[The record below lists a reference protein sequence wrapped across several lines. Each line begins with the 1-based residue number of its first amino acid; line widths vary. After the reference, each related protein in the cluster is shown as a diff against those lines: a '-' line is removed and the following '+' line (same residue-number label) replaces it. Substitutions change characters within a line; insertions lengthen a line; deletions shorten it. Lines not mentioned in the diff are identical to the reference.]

1 MSFFKADS
9 SVTKNKQAWTANF
22 PTSSITN
29 RRALSRVENFNDYV
43 RLPLK
48 SQVLGRYHVLLEKSK
63 KKKTRIQLIYDEL
76 FQLWKKFN
84 FPTLSRQA
92 ITARLDKLIS
102 NYRKYQRKPS
112 KTFEKDMQKVFDI
125 TNAGGE

>member
-9 SVTKNKQAWTANF
+9 SVTQNKKAWTANF

-29 RRALSRVENFNDYV
+29 RRALSRVESFNNYV

-63 KKKTRIQLIYDEL
+63 KKKTQIQLIYDEL
-76 FQLWKKFN
+76 FQLRKKFN
-84 FPTLSRQA
+84 FLTLSRHA
-92 ITARLDKLIS
+92 ITAGLDTLIS
-102 NYRKYQRKPS
+102 NYQNY
-112 KTFEKDMQKVFDI
+112 
-125 TNAGGE
+125 